1 MTKKAIITERV
12 VTPRGAYSQGIRS
25 GHLVF
30 VAGQGPLNVDGGIV
44 GETIED
50 QTRKTLSNI
59 RGILETA
66 GAGMTDVVKTTV
78 HLADLGLF
86 QRFNDEYA
94 RHFPDPKPVR
104 TTVGSELPEGMLI
117 EMDAIAVA

>member
-1 MTKKAIITERV
+1 MSKEAIITERV
-12 VTPRGAYSQGIRS
+12 VMPRGAYSQGIRS

-30 VAGQGPLNVDGGIV
+30 VAGQGPLNLDGGIV

-50 QTRKTLSNI
+50 QTAKTLSNI
-59 RGILETA
+59 RDILETA
-66 GAGMTDVVKTTV
+66 GVGMTDVVKTTV
-78 HLADLGLF
+78 HLADLALF

-117 EMDAIAVA
+117 EIDAIAVA